1 LIPVGKVPPELA
13 AYLQELEDRIA
24 LLENPQDPSP
34 LFAIDSTNLTVAS
47 ATENVGSFVYVT
59 DLNMTAHSNGAH
71 WYRSDSGALIV

>member
-24 LLENPQDPSP
+24 LVEDPKGP
-34 LFAIDSTNLTVAS
+34 VALFTIASTSLTAALAVA
-47 ATENVGSFVYVT
+47 NVNRMVFVT

-71 WYRSDSGALIV
+71 WYRSDTGALIV